1 MERSAVESHPATGAN
16 SRLAALVRAGT
27 AVWVDDLDRAMLRGG
42 ELDRLV
48 ELNCVSG
55 VTTNPAIF
63 ERALAAGRDYD
74 DELAELARSG
84 QDADALVEAL
94 TVSDV
99 RAACDRLAPIFAA
112 SVDSAETA
120 LAGPDGF
127 VSIEVSPHLARDGE
141 ATLSAARRLWELV
154 ARPNVMIKIPGTEEG
169 LAAIEEALFEGINV
183 NVTLLF
189 SVATYERVAEAYVRA
204 MERRAAAGRDFRVW
218 SVASFFVSRVD
229 TEVDRRLRRLGRDD
243 LRGRA
248 AVANARAAYRA
259 FERIFLGERF
269 AALRARGCPVQRP
282 LWASTGVKDPAY
294 PETKY
299 VAELVAPY
307 TVSTMPRATLAAC
320 ARELEVTADTA
331 RIDPADDLAA
341 LADAGIDLE
350 EVAAVLLEE
359 GIEKFVRPYER
370 TLTAVARKAVAL
382 AGTAAAVVPD
392 RRWRTLAS
400 ADDRRAESE
409 WIVRAL
415 LAGDASTLGDPST
428 PELADRLGWVRSPAR
443 ELAALGERRSVCREL
458 AGDADAVVLLGMGGS
473 SLGAAALAAALGIE
487 VHGPLAEQR
496 PPSPGERKPLYVLDS
511 THPRAVRALEGA
523 LEGKRPLFV
532 VASKSG
538 TTVETRAQMDY
549 FLGRSGQPER
559 FVAITDPG
567 TPLDADARTQ
577 GFAHVFHGDPEIG
590 GRYSVL
596 SPFGTVPALLCG
608 SDPEPEL
615 RAAVE
620 LAERL
625 ADEPRPAATLAAAL
639 AAAAAE
645 GSWRLLVA
653 AGESDRLL
661 ALWLEQLIAESS
673 GKQGRGILPVPLTAA
688 EDGTLAT
695 PSGALLAL
703 PVRAAGGARAIAP
716 VPGVP
721 LAAVGGEA
729 LGAALYLW
737 EVATAAA
744 CALIGVNPFDQ
755 PNVQEAKDASK
766 RALARR
772 ERPRCD
778 EEAAAVQLIRS
789 LAPPAYLAIQAYL
802 PESPELDAAASE
814 LCRTVVERTGCAAT
828 FGYGPRYLHSTGQL
842 HKGGPP
848 VGAFLQLVDGSD
860 GDELAIAERDHGFR
874 ALIDAQAAGD
884 RAALEQRGRRVVT
897 VAADGDPAR
906 LLRKLGDA
914 LAT

>member
-16 SRLAALVRAGT
+16 ARLAALVRAGT

-567 TPLDADARTQ
+567 TPLDADARTLA
-577 GFAHVFHGDPEIG
+577 GW
-590 GRYSVL
+590 VL
-596 SPFGTVPALLCG
+596 
-608 SDPEPEL
+608 
-615 RAAVE
+615 
-620 LAERL
+620 
-625 ADEPRPAATLAAAL
+625 
-639 AAAAAE
+639 
-645 GSWRLLVA
+645 
-653 AGESDRLL
+653 AG
-661 ALWLEQLIAESS
+661 
-673 GKQGRGILPVPLTAA
+673 
-688 EDGTLAT
+688 
-695 PSGALLAL
+695 
-703 PVRAAGGARAIAP
+703 
-716 VPGVP
+716 
-721 LAAVGGEA
+721 
-729 LGAALYLW
+729 
-737 EVATAAA
+737 
-744 CALIGVNPFDQ
+744 
-755 PNVQEAKDASK
+755 AK
-766 RALARR
+766 
-772 ERPRCD
+772 
-778 EEAAAVQLIRS
+778 
-789 LAPPAYLAIQAYL
+789 
-802 PESPELDAAASE
+802 
-814 LCRTVVERTGCAAT
+814 
-828 FGYGPRYLHSTGQL
+828 
-842 HKGGPP
+842 
-848 VGAFLQLVDGSD
+848 
-860 GDELAIAERDHGFR
+860 
-874 ALIDAQAAGD
+874 
-884 RAALEQRGRRVVT
+884 
-897 VAADGDPAR
+897 
-906 LLRKLGDA
+906 
-914 LAT
+914 